1 MYKVLLLAVALSVSS
16 FSAQANAEPDRAAQ
30 VEQKIVELKDRLNLT
45 DEQRT
50 QVENLLSDQAEK
62 RRELLVEF
70 GIDPKQFE
78 PGTGKK
84 PLANL
89 SFREKRKLGAA
100 LKDLKQENR
109 QQFASILD
117 AQQLA
122 EYDAIQAERAEKMR
136 SRLGR

>member
-16 FSAQANAEPDRAAQ
+16 FSAQANAESDRAAQ
-30 VEQKIVELKDRLNLT
+30 VEQKIVELKERLNLT

-50 QVENLLSDQAEK
+50 QVQNLLSDQAEK
-62 RRELLVEF
+62 RRELLAEF

-84 PLANL
+84 SLANL

-109 QQFASILD
+109 QQFVSILD